1 MKTPKMRYF
10 HFVLLFVI
18 AGLSLS
24 PRLVRAA
31 GQSQSSTPP
40 PPQQGSAPA
49 PPAASAPAPTQV
61 NGIPIDDIIK
71 KFAQHESEFKIA
83 RGNYTYKQSVIV
95 QESLPGEEQP
105 SGEYEMESEIVFTPE
120 GHRYE
125 NVTYAPP
132 STLKMLMLT
141 QQDMDDIEHV
151 QPFVLTTEELPK
163 YNVTYVGQEHID
175 YLNTYVFHVAP
186 KKIEKNQ
193 RYFQGTI
200 WVDDQDYAIVKSDG
214 KAVPDIIS
222 HGQQNL
228 FPRFI
233 TYRENI
239 EGNFWFPTYTHSD
252 DILHFTG
259 QDIRQRM
266 TIRYADYKRYGVT
279 VTITPEKPK

>member
-1 MKTPKMRYF
+1 MKTAKNRYF

-18 AGLSLS
+18 GGLSLS
-24 PRLVRAA
+24 PQLAGAA
-31 GQSQSSTPP
+31 GQAQSSTPP

-71 KFAQHESEFKIA
+71 RFAQHESEFKIA
-83 RGNYTYKQSVIV
+83 RDNYTYKQSVKI

-105 SGEYEMESEIVFTPE
+105 SGEYEMDSEIVFTPE

-132 STLKMLMLT
+132 STLKLLALT

-222 HGQQNL
+222 HGQENL

>member
-1 MKTPKMRYF
+1 MKTPKNRYF

-24 PRLVRAA
+24 PRLVGAA
-31 GQSQSSTPP
+31 GQTQSSTPA

-49 PPAASAPAPTQV
+49 APAASAPAPTQV
-61 NGIPIDDIIK
+61 NGIPVDDIIK

-83 RGNYTYKQSVIV
+83 RDNYTYKQTVIV

-105 SGEYEMESEIVFTPE
+105 SGEYELDSEIIFTPE

-163 YNVTYVGQEHID
+163 YDVTYVGREHID

-222 HGQQNL
+222 HGQENL
-228 FPRFI
+228 FPRFV

-259 QDIRQRM
+259 GDIRQRM
-266 TIRYADYKRYGVT
+266 TIRYADYKRYGVV
-279 VTITPEKPK
+279 VTIKPEKTK

>member
-1 MKTPKMRYF
+1 MKTPKIRYF

-31 GQSQSSTPP
+31 GQAQTSNPP

-83 RGNYTYKQSVIV
+83 RDNYTYKQSVKI

-105 SGEYEMESEIVFTPE
+105 SGEYELDSEIIFTPE

-186 KKIEKNQ
+186 KQIVKNQ

-222 HGQQNL
+222 HGQENL
-228 FPRFI
+228 FPRFV

-279 VTITPEKPK
+279 VTITPEKHK

>member
-1 MKTPKMRYF
+1 MKTPKLRYS

-24 PRLVRAA
+24 PRLVGAA
-31 GQSQSSTPP
+31 GQSQASTPP
-40 PPQQGSAPA
+40 PPQQGSTPA
-49 PPAASAPAPTQV
+49 APAASAPAPTQV

-83 RGNYTYKQSVIV
+83 RDNYTYKQSVVI

-105 SGEYEMESEIVFTPE
+105 SGEYELDSEIIFTPE

-132 STLKMLMLT
+132 STLKMLSLT

-151 QPFVLTTEELPK
+151 QPFVLTTDELPK
-163 YNVTYVGQEHID
+163 YDVTYVGQEHID

-186 KKIEKNQ
+186 KRIEKNQ

-200 WVDDQDYAIVKSDG
+200 WVDDQDYAIVKTDG

-222 HGQQNL
+222 HGQENL
-228 FPRFI
+228 FPHFV

-266 TIRYADYKRYGVT
+266 TIRYADYKRYGVV
-279 VTITPEKPK
+279 VTIKPEKTK